1 MTTLTLNSRKTVEP
15 DGRNSS
21 ILPVLQAEWT
31 KLRSLRST
39 RWIAIAMLVAT
50 IGIGAAITAAD
61 GSHFHSLSP
70 GDRATWDPTDES
82 MVGMVFGQ
90 LAVVV
95 LAVLAVTGE
104 YSSGTIRSS
113 IAAVPRRT
121 PVLFAKCA
129 VVGGAVLA
137 LGEAVA
143 FVSFWLGQA
152 VLSANAPTAA
162 IGDPHVLRAI
172 TLAGA
177 YLALIALISIGL
189 GFILRNT
196 AGAIAVM
203 VGLLLVLPAVFQ
215 ALPMSVQNSVG
226 QFMPEQI
233 AANSMAAVVHQPH
246 ALGPV
251 VGTLVLASYAAVALA
266 FGARSLRRRDV

>member
-1 MTTLTLNSRKTVEP
+1 MTTMTFDPHKTIDP
-15 DGRNSS
+15 RGRGSS
-21 ILPVLQAEWT
+21 ILPVLQSEWT
-31 KLRSLRST
+31 KLRSLSST

-50 IGIGAAITAAD
+50 IGIGAAISAAD
-61 GSHFHSLSP
+61 GSHFHSLSSS
-70 GDRATWDPTDES
+70 DKATWDPTDES

-113 IAAVPRRT
+113 IAAVPTRT

-129 VVGGAVLA
+129 VVGGAVLV

-152 VLSANAPTAA
+152 VMSASAPTAA

-177 YLALIALISIGL
+177 YLALISLISIGL
-189 GFILRNT
+189 GFILRST
-196 AGAIAVM
+196 AGAIALM

-215 ALPMSVQNSVG
+215 ALPMGVQNSVG

-251 VGTLVLASYAAVALA
+251 AGTLVLASYAAVALA